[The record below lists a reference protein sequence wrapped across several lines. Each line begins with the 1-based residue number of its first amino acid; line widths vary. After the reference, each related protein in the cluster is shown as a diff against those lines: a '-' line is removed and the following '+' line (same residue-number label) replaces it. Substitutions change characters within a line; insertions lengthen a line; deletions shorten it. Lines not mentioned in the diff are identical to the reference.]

1 MERLYAD
8 CGELPSEGHC
18 AAVIFADSEMD
29 LLEAAARHAKEVH
42 GHKDGPELRNALRQ
56 TFHLGSPPTT
66 HLAAT
71 QALASTASVD
81 GAPGRS

>member
-18 AAVIFADSEMD
+18 SAIISADTEAE
-29 LLEAAARHAKEVH
+29 LLEAAAKHAREAH

-56 TFHLGSPPTT
+56 TFH
-66 HLAAT
+66 
-71 QALASTASVD
+71 QD
-81 GAPGRS
+81 RRSRTPH